1 MKAPKEVQRWAS
13 IDLGTNTILLLIADI
28 RTDGSFRVIDDR
40 AQITRLGQGV
50 DRSGLLSDGAQ
61 NHSLAALK
69 DYARHCQALG
79 VDKVVVVGTSALR
92 DAANRDDFI
101 ARLEQECGW
110 KLRVLSGEEEARYS
124 FVAVCCGLDL
134 KGQKVLAVDVGGGS
148 TELIRGKDG
157 ALSAWVTMQLG
168 SVRLTERYLL
178 ADPPVE
184 EQCRQVTASID
195 RELERQCAGWRAVY
209 AAPTMVGIAG
219 TFTTLAAI
227 AQGRKTYSHGDVHG
241 SRLTRAGVQRLI
253 GLFESQTAIQR
264 RQIPGLDPGRADV
277 ILAGSLL
284 VERVMGF
291 FNIDQV
297 WISDQGVR
305 YGVLYE
311 KLKRDHAK
319 PGSIIG

>member
-1 MKAPKEVQRWAS
+1 MKALKEVQRWAS

-28 RTDGSFRVIDDR
+28 RTDGSFRVVDDR

-50 DRSGLLSDGAQ
+50 DRSGLLTEAAQ
-61 NHSLAALK
+61 NRSLAALK
-69 DYARHCQALG
+69 DYARHCQTLG
-79 VDKVVVVGTSALR
+79 VDEVVVVGTSALR
-92 DAANRDDFI
+92 DAANRDAFI
-101 ARLEQECGW
+101 DCLEQECGW

-168 SVRLTERYLL
+168 SVRLTERYLVS
-178 ADPPVE
+178 DPPVE
-184 EQCRQVTASID
+184 EECRLVTASID
-195 RELERQCAGWRAVY
+195 RELEHQCAGWRAVY
-209 AAPTMVGIAG
+209 SPQTMVGIAG

-227 AQGRKTYSHGDVHG
+227 AQGLKTYSHSDVHG
-241 SRLTRAGVQRLI
+241 SRLTRTGVERLI
-253 GLFESQTAIQR
+253 ALFKSQSAKQR

-284 VERVMGF
+284 VERIMAF
-291 FNIDQV
+291 FTIDQV
-297 WISDQGVR
+297 LISDQGVR
-305 YGVLYE
+305 HGILYE

-319 PGSIIG
+319 HGSVVG